1 MEYRIVISTDKL
13 DFESKVNQMVN
24 LGWQPIGSHKVIT
37 SRTIVRGSETYNTN
51 EYSQTMIKGDFIK
64 DEVIHLLKGLK
75 EDAEMAMSGEWDCTT
90 SEGIETG
97 FGAQIDLID
106 KVLDKLK

>member
-51 EYSQTMIKGDFIK
+51 EYSQTMVKGDFIK

-75 EDAEMAMSGEWDCTT
+75 SYGQSITGELNLKCI
-90 SEGIETG
+90 SHYRMGQNEEAHAHLYET
-97 FGAQIDLID
+97 LR
-106 KVLDKLK
+106 LWH